1 MMGANGNRKN
11 TEIFK
16 REVFEKTNGECSL
29 VGEYL
34 FSKTLT
40 QIKHNVCK
48 KVFEVKPVNFIRTK
62 KATRCPYCSV
72 AKNKKKTTE
81 QFKQEV
87 ELLSNGEYEV
97 VGKYSNNK
105 EKIMFFHKGCKKSFF
120 MKPNHFLDGERCPYC
135 FGNTSKA
142 EEELKK
148 WMEQNLRINVEK
160 KRIQSKNKKKE
171 YEIDLFV
178 PMLNIG
184 FEFNGTYWHS
194 TQVKD
199 KNYHVSKR
207 KACET
212 NNIKLYFLWEH
223 WGENVCKNI
232 IKAIVSKKSLLKIEF
247 PYVFIDRNYLYLNKD
262 IFLKPEKIKGYSF
275 LRESHIKRKVYYKS
289 REFEIYNSGFFK
301 YEKTK

>member
-1 MMGANGNRKN
+1 MMGANGNKKN

-16 REVFEKTNGECSL
+16 REVFEKTNGEYSL

-34 FSKTLT
+34 FSNTLT

-87 ELLSNGEYEV
+87 KLLSNGEYEV

-105 EKIMFFHKGCKKSFF
+105 EKIMFFHKRCKKDFF

-135 FGNTSKA
+135 FGSTSKA

-199 KNYHVSKR
+199 KNYHVNKR
-207 KACET
+207 KACEA

-223 WGENVCKNI
+223 WGENVCRSI

-262 IFLKPEKIKGYSF
+262 IFLEPEKIKGYSF
-275 LRESHIKRKVYYKS
+275 LRESHIRRKVYYKS